1 MHSAVL
7 IDIEYE
13 LTHEKA
19 YRQISVLCYNLK
31 GRDAVAGL
39 NNRPNRL
46 CAFSLRKM
54 NFQS

>member
-1 MHSAVL
+1 MHSAVF
-7 IDIEYE
+7 IDIGYE

-31 GRDAVAGL
+31 GRNAVAGL